1 MIPYV
6 RRPTKE
12 GSHQVRGSVFGN
24 LDPRQLP
31 PGFALENAKMLRVQL
46 PDDVLAKQGSM
57 VAFQGEMDF
66 DYEGGGLGK
75 LLKKAVTGEGASLMR
90 VRGQGLLYLADNA
103 DDIHLFYLENE
114 GITVNGRNLLAFQ
127 PQLSWDIK
135 RVQGAGVAAGG
146 LFNTTV
152 TGTGWVAVTTHGTP
166 VLLDAS
172 RMPTYADGQSAV
184 CWSTSLQVGINRT
197 VKMGA
202 LIGRGSGEAMQLA
215 FRGQGFVL
223 VQASE
228 GPPVV
233 KASA

>member
-1 MIPYV
+1 LILPYTIDDGRFTSKV
-6 RRPTKE
+6 R
-12 GSHQVRGSVFGN
+12 SSIFGN
-24 LDPRQLP
+24 LDPQRLP
-31 PGFALENAKMLRVQL
+31 SGFTLENSKMLRVQL

-75 LLKKAVTGEGASLMR
+75 LFKKAVTGEGASLMR
-90 VRGQGLLYLADNA
+90 VSGQGLLYLADNA

-127 PQLSWDIK
+127 PQLRWDIQ

-146 LFNTTV
+146 LFNTTLN
-152 TGTGWVAVTTHGTP
+152 GTGWVAVTAHGTP
-166 VLLDAS
+166 VVLDTAA
-172 RMPTYADGQSAV
+172 MPTFVDGQAAV
-184 CWSTSLQVGINRT
+184 CWSAGLHVGVNRT
-197 VKMGA
+197 FKAGA

-215 FRGQGFVL
+215 FKGVGFVL

-233 KASA
+233 RAS

>member
-1 MIPYV
+1 M
-6 RRPTKE
+6 R
-12 GSHQVRGSVFGN
+12 SSVFGN
-24 LDPRQLP
+24 LEGQGLP
-31 PGFALENAKMLRVQL
+31 GGFVLQNGKMLRVEL
-46 PDDVLAKQGSM
+46 PSEVLAKQGSM
-57 VAFQGEMDF
+57 VAFQGQMDF

-75 LLKKAVTGEGASLMR
+75 LLKKAVTGEGAALMR

-103 DDIHLFYLENE
+103 DDIHLFFLENE
-114 GITVNGRNLLAFQ
+114 GLTVNGRNLLAFQ
-127 PQLSWDIK
+127 PSLTWDIK
-135 RVQGAGVAAGG
+135 RVQGAGMAAGG

-166 VLLDAS
+166 VLLDAA
-172 RMPTYADGQSAV
+172 RMPTYVDAQSAV
-184 CWSTSLQVGINRT
+184 CWSTQLEVGVNRT

-233 KASA
+233 KATS

>member
-1 MIPYV
+1 
-6 RRPTKE
+6 
-12 GSHQVRGSVFGN
+12 
-24 LDPRQLP
+24 
-31 PGFALENAKMLRVQL
+31 
-46 PDDVLAKQGSM
+46 M
-57 VAFQGEMDF
+57 VAFQGQMDF
-66 DYEGGGLGK
+66 DYEGSGGLGK
-75 LLKKAVTGEGASLMR
+75 MFKKAMTGEGASLMR
-90 VRGQGLLYLADNA
+90 VRGEGLLYLADNA

-127 PQLSWDIK
+127 PQLSWDIQ

-166 VLLDAS
+166 VLLDVA
-172 RMPTYADGQSAV
+172 RMPTFADGQSAV
-184 CWSTSLQVGINRT
+184 CWSAGLQVGVNRT
-197 VKMGA
+197 MKVGA

-228 GPPVV
+228 GVPVV
-233 KASA
+233 QASR

>member
-1 MIPYV
+1 MRSSI
-6 RRPTKE
+6 
-12 GSHQVRGSVFGN
+12 FGN
-24 LDPRQLP
+24 LAGQPLP
-31 PGFALENAKMLRVQL
+31 GGFALENSKMLRVQL
-46 PDDVLAKQGSM
+46 PHEVLAKQGSM
-57 VAFQGEMDF
+57 VAFQGQMDF
-66 DYEGGGLGK
+66 DYEGGGLGR

-90 VRGQGLLYLADNA
+90 VRGQGQLYLADNA

-114 GITVNGRNLLAFQ
+114 GLTVNGRNLLAFG
-127 PQLSWDIK
+127 PELRWDIQ

-166 VLLDAS
+166 VLLDVA
-172 RMPTYADGQSAV
+172 RMPTFVDGQAAV
-184 CWSTSLQVGINRT
+184 CWSTGLQVGVNRT
-197 VKMGA
+197 MKVGA

-228 GPPVV
+228 GAPVIQ
-233 KASA
+233 AS

>member
-1 MIPYV
+1 MRSSI
-6 RRPTKE
+6 
-12 GSHQVRGSVFGN
+12 FGN
-24 LDPRQLP
+24 LESQQLP
-31 PGFALENAKMLRVQL
+31 PGFALQNGKMLRVQL
-46 PDDVLAKQGSM
+46 PHEVLAKQGSM
-57 VAFQGEMDF
+57 VAFQGKMDF

-90 VRGQGLLYLADNA
+90 VRGEGLLYLADNA

-127 PQLSWDIK
+127 PQLTWDIQ
-135 RVQGAGVAAGG
+135 RVQGAGIAAGG

-166 VLLDAS
+166 VLLDAA

-184 CWSTSLQVGINRT
+184 CWSTGLHVGVNRT
-197 VKMGA
+197 MKVGA

-215 FRGQGFVL
+215 FSGQGFVL

-228 GPPVV
+228 GAPVV
-233 KASA
+233 TQSK